1 MKTVMEQLMEIQ
13 DKLDALKAQS
23 SEFTPCCSGV
33 CTCDDEPKTETPQSA
48 ITAEEAN
55 VIVFTKDE
63 LITFATHLTE
73 RIIDKCKEAATDA
86 NMNPDNIVDLSMG
99 YGYQIEVELDTDAI
113 TRSIHDEIDGTIELD
128 VDSVE
133 DEVKDIMTEMD
144 MIQKNQTFHVCFNY
158 REQGFIRTPFLFY
171 VWFLGSNK
179 LYLGKL
185 KN

>member
-23 SEFTPCCSGV
+23 SEFTPCCDDG
-33 CTCDDEPKTETPQSA
+33 CACNDEPETETPQSV

-99 YGYQIEVELDTDAI
+99 YGYQIEVELDTDVIA
-113 TRSIHDEIDGTIELD
+113 RSVHEEIDAVVDTDSDSINDEINSILND
-128 VDSVE
+128 
-133 DEVKDIMTEMD
+133 MD
-144 MIQKNQTFHVCFNY
+144 MDYK
-158 REQGFIRTPFLFY
+158 
-171 VWFLGSNK
+171 S
-179 LYLGKL
+179 
-185 KN
+185 